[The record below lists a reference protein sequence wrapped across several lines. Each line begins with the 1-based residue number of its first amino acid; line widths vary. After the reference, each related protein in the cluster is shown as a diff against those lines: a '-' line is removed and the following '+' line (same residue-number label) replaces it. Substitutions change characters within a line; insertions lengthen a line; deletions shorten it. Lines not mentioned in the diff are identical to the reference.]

1 MLVFGTEERHTKLQ
15 SANVMNATQNRFSL
29 IRLTVYAAL
38 LPVFIIGFS
47 QSVYAIARG
56 YATDDPD
63 LQPGMVAALSDTST
77 ADNPK
82 AKRAS
87 QDDGDKII
95 GVTTTPE
102 SELITIASGDQQVYV
117 QITGE
122 VDAFVSDINGAVKNG
137 DLLTLSPILGV
148 LMKSDETSTTII
160 GIALED
166 FNESAA
172 ETKTIKD
179 GDSSRDIKVVKTRL
193 NLDRKAASN
202 QRGGGSSDSSLERL
216 GQSVTGKSD
225 VNEIQVIAALIIFLM
240 VLVAEGAIMYGAVS
254 SSITSLG
261 RNPMAR
267 KIILKELVRVVTITF
282 GVLIVGLAAI
292 YGILWL

>member
-1 MLVFGTEERHTKLQ
+1 MSLLVALIPGVVQ
-15 SANVMNATQNRFSL
+15 SAS
-29 IRLTVYAAL
+29 
-38 LPVFIIGFS
+38 
-47 QSVYAIARG
+47 AIARG
-56 YATDDPD
+56 YGSDDPN
-63 LQPGMVAALSDTST
+63 LQPGMVAALSDSST

-95 GVTTTPE
+95 GVTTTAD
-102 SELITIASGDQQVYV
+102 SELITIASGEKQVYV

-122 VDAFVSDINGAVKNG
+122 VDAFVSDINGVVKNG
-137 DLLTLSPILGV
+137 DLLTISPILGV
-148 LMKSDETSTTII
+148 LMKADDTSTTII

-166 FNESAA
+166 LDESVA
-172 ETKTIKD
+172 ETKTISED
-179 GDSSRDIKVVKTRL
+179 GSNRDIKVVKTRL

-202 QRGGGSSDSSLERL
+202 QRGSTSDNSLEKL
-216 GQSVTGKSD
+216 GRAVTGKSD
-225 VNEIQVIAALIIFLM
+225 VNEVQVIAALVIFLM

-267 KIILKELVRVVTITF
+267 KIILRELAKVIMITF
-282 GVLIVGLAAI
+282 GVLAIGLVAI

>member
-1 MLVFGTEERHTKLQ
+1 MKMLQRIRWTALACISMYVSLVVAVAPGMVQ
-15 SANVMNATQNRFSL
+15 SAS
-29 IRLTVYAAL
+29 
-38 LPVFIIGFS
+38 
-47 QSVYAIARG
+47 AIARG
-56 YATDDPD
+56 YASDDPS

-77 ADNPK
+77 ADVPK

-95 GVTTTPE
+95 GVTTTPDK
-102 SELITIASGDQQVYV
+102 ELITIASGEQQVYV

-122 VDAFVSDINGAVKNG
+122 VDAFVSNINGGVKNG
-137 DLLTLSPILGV
+137 DLLTISPILGV
-148 LMKSDETSTTII
+148 LMKADGSSSTIM

-166 FNESAA
+166 FDESVA
-172 ETKTIKD
+172 ETKSISD
-179 GDSSRDIKVVKTRL
+179 GNTNREIKVVKTRL

-202 QRGGGSSDSSLERL
+202 QRGGSATDSSLERL
-216 GQSVTGKSD
+216 GRAVTGNHD
-225 VNEIQVIAALIIFLM
+225 VNELQVIAALLIFLM
-240 VLVAEGAIMYGAVS
+240 VLVAEGSIMYGAVS

-267 KIILKELVRVVTITF
+267 KIILKELARVVVITF
-282 GVLIVGLAAI
+282 GVLVVGLAAI